1 MPKIPQALYSC
12 ACCRED
18 YSWPAQDIHLS
29 HGKEW
34 ICGMCWDHSAHGE
47 RGISLADAIENE
59 RDKTIAEL
67 QDTERQIRITVQ
79 AGDRPLADEVS
90 DRIHK
95 MFALQMEVADLTRK
109 LEAEIKERQE
119 YAGRLQGVIN
129 ERDDALAKLEEM
141 ERAHVNPR
149 DSVKR
154 ERDAA
159 LAELAAAKREGAE
172 DKARLD
178 WLEEGFNRIS
188 CTLSNR
194 HGVTRNALTWVE
206 TTPESLQS
214 FREAID
220 AARRAE

>member
-1 MPKIPQALYSC
+1 
-12 ACCRED
+12 
-18 YSWPAQDIHLS
+18 
-29 HGKEW
+29 
-34 ICGMCWDHSAHGE
+34 MCWDHSAHGE

-141 ERAHVNPR
+141 ERAHVNPW

-154 ERDAA
+154 ERD
-159 LAELAAAKREGAE
+159 AAKREGAE

-220 AARRAE
+220 AARREE